1 MILFTMQVTS
11 IFKVTKSL
19 IIHSDKKNFV
29 FEKFSFLVQVL
40 LFKIWNINIC
50 NPRRVL
56 LKHRAL
62 LLILSFISGGPVFL
76 LPTLLRGEGE
86 GEMF

>member
-29 FEKFSFLVQVL
+29 FEKFSFLV
-40 LFKIWNINIC
+40 
-50 NPRRVL
+50 
-56 LKHRAL
+56 
-62 LLILSFISGGPVFL
+62 
-76 LPTLLRGEGE
+76 
-86 GEMF
+86 